1 MMQRYY
7 FLLEN
12 MYRAMIIF
20 WLTCLLGYPR
30 TSAPEPN
37 LVVIVA
43 GYTEPMKHF
52 FDSNPGLKSR
62 FNTFIIFDDYN
73 EEELFEIFEKMCKQ
87 DDYELAWEV
96 VEKMK
101 NIFVE
106 KINDD
111 VKNFANGRFVRNV
124 YEDMVMNHARRV
136 EKIIN
141 PSLEQLKQFTSE
153 DVPAISRRV

>member
-1 MMQRYY
+1 MTVIYKDKDMKYRYY
-7 FLLEN
+7 DE
-12 MYRAMIIF
+12 
-20 WLTCLLGYPR
+20 LTQV
-30 TSAPEPN
+30 E
-37 LVVIVA
+37 
-43 GYTEPMKHF
+43 K
-52 FDSNPGLKSR
+52 
-62 FNTFIIFDDYN
+62 DY
-73 EEELFEIFEKMCKQ
+73 LADKAFFEIFEKMCKQ

-141 PSLEQLKQFTSE
+141 PSLEQLKQFPSE